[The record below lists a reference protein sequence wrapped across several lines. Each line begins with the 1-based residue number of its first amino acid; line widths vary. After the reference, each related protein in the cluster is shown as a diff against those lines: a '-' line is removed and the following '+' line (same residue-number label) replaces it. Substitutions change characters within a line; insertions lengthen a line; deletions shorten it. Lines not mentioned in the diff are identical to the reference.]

1 MDIYLLLSIVVRM
14 LGLDNVTLIH
24 VLEID
29 SSDAFRIATYNLLVP
44 DKVSDRV
51 IIPSCKLTLR
61 GRRQHLRAF
70 NIVPVDMMNY
80 TPYIIHRLLCFC
92 RQKQSMFDDR
102 QAQMAMK

>member
-1 MDIYLLLSIVVRM
+1 M
-14 LGLDNVTLIH
+14 LDLDNVTLIH

-29 SSDAFRIATYNLLVP
+29 SSDVFRIATYNLLAP

-61 GRRQHLRAF
+61 GRRQHLRVF

-80 TPYIIHRLLCFC
+80 TPYIIHIVGNYYVFVDKSRACLTTVKLKW
-92 RQKQSMFDDR
+92 R
-102 QAQMAMK
+102 